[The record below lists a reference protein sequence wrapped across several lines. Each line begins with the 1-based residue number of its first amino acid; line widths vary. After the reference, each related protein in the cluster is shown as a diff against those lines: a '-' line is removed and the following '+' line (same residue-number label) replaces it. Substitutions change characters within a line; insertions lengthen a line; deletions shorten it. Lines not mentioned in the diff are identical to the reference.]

1 LTNAHTQTGRD
12 TQRNTHR
19 DRRTDRQTDTLTVG
33 GRVGLVFIG
42 V

>member
-1 LTNAHTQTGRD
+1 MD
-12 TQRNTHR
+12 YVDQRTHR
-19 DRRTDRQTDTLTVG
+19 DRERHTDRQTDGQTDTLTVG

>member
-1 LTNAHTQTGRD
+1 MTNAHTQTGRD